1 MNKSKDVKKVK
12 YNKVKMIND
21 TLFNIIILL
30 TTLDLFEYANK
41 VLFYLNII
49 TIILGL
55 FILMIN
61 ILKWLKYYSDYK
73 KGIVEYEKAD
83 KMQYVLV
90 AFTSILLGFRLAF
103 LIY

>member
-1 MNKSKDVKKVK
+1 
-12 YNKVKMIND
+12 MIND

-49 TIILGL
+49 SIILAL
-55 FILMIN
+55 FVLIIN
-61 ILKWLKYYSDYK
+61 ILKWLEYYSDYK
-73 KGIVEYEKAD
+73 KGVVEYEKED
-83 KMQYVLV
+83 KIEYILV
-90 AFTSILLGFRLAF
+90 AFGSILLGLRVAF